1 MDSMT
6 HITEL
11 ETERLRLRQWQDSD
25 YPVFADINADPEVMK
40 YYPKTLTPAESDE
53 MANKIKSLISQR
65 GWGFWALEQKQ
76 DKKFIGF
83 VGLHEPTY
91 ELPVSPCIEVGWRLS
106 KAHWGK
112 GLATEAGR
120 AALKFAFE
128 TLRLSRV
135 YSFASVQNQK
145 SRSVME
151 RLKMSNTHK
160 NFEHPII
167 PTGNPLREHVLY
179 KLTKQQWNHGVAN

>member
-1 MDSMT
+1 MT

-11 ETERLRLRQWQDSD
+11 ETERSRLRQWQDSD

-40 YYPKTLTPAESDE
+40 FYPKTLTQVESDE

-76 DKKFIGF
+76 DNKFIGF

-91 ELPVSPCIEVGWRLS
+91 ELPVSPCVEIGWRLS
-106 KAHWGK
+106 RAHWGK
-112 GLATEAGR
+112 GFATEAGR

-128 TLRLSRV
+128 TLQLSRI

-151 RLKMSNTHK
+151 RLKMSNTHQ

-167 PTGNPLREHVLY
+167 PIGHPLREHVLY
-179 KLTKQQWNHGVAN
+179 ELTQHQWNH